1 MKLSLAKINFFK
13 YTNNCT
19 FVYNKRGILEVYTS
33 YKNFDKQVERM
44 QKRYISDK
52 KMRSEEQVKNIIDQI
67 QNNISSRYV
76 TLTQTL
82 SNKIDD
88 IIFRWLN
95 HRKYI
100 RF

>member
-1 MKLSLAKINFFK
+1 
-13 YTNNCT
+13 
-19 FVYNKRGILEVYTS
+19 
-33 YKNFDKQVERM
+33 M

>member
-52 KMRSEEQVKNIIDQI
+52 KNA
-67 QNNISSRYV
+67 
-76 TLTQTL
+76 
-82 SNKIDD
+82 
-88 IIFRWLN
+88 F
-95 HRKYI
+95 
-100 RF
+100 

>member
-1 MKLSLAKINFFK
+1 
-13 YTNNCT
+13 
-19 FVYNKRGILEVYTS
+19 
-33 YKNFDKQVERM
+33 
-44 QKRYISDK
+44 
-52 KMRSEEQVKNIIDQI
+52 MRSEEQVKNIIDQI